1 MKYSEI
7 KEMYLQLEN
16 KVYPIYGTISK
27 ADIREFINWLKG
39 DNELKELGFF
49 EGKVK
54 EFPFD
59 ICEIVEEYIEQSY
72 F

>member
-7 KEMYLQLEN
+7 KEMYSTLES
-16 KVYPIYGTISK
+16 KVYDTYGSISK
-27 ADIREFINWLKG
+27 ADITEFVDWLKG
-39 DNELKELGFF
+39 DSELIEMGFF
-49 EGKVK
+49 EGKIK

-59 ICEIVEEYIEQSY
+59 INEMVEEYIDQSY